1 MTDIDFLLNQN
12 NPAFMAKKIA
22 GWIRK
27 ERIKQQLTQ
36 ADLAEKSGIS
46 LSTLK
51 HFEQKGEISLIR
63 ILKIASILGVV
74 VNFERIFEEDV
85 PNSIEEHLQN
95 KKQTNKQRVRKSK
108 RK

>member
-12 NPAFMAKKIA
+12 NPGFMAKKIA
-22 GWIRK
+22 IWIRK

-36 ADLAEKSGIS
+36 ADLSTKTGIS

-63 ILKIASILGVV
+63 LLKIASILGVV
-74 VNFERIFEEDV
+74 VNFERIFEEDI
-85 PNSIEEHLQN
+85 PDSIEEHLYN
-95 KKQTNKQRVRKSK
+95 KTQKSKQRVRKPK
-108 RK
+108 KK